1 MKICIAR
8 LRSSIAYVEPL
19 NHIIDSFCECLK
31 YYVRNHPEHQWYY
44 YNFSW
49 GEKPKRDH
57 HALEIADVI
66 IIPSEAEFT
75 YHIPG
80 AIHSLD
86 VKRSN
91 EEIERIIP
99 YFKNKKLINLRSDRR
114 DDEELYRKT
123 LGNDFI
129 YDQID
134 EIDFDPI
141 IHAMKFYFIRNR
153 AALCFDDRK
162 LYDFAYWGSDKRKNI
177 DGMPSGDVR
186 HIILKEIKQSP
197 LSTQFIGR
205 FHGFKRDQKFQ
216 KMGALIPL
224 LTMTRTTLCFNW
236 LTTKA
241 ASSRYGEAIA
251 CGMIPF
257 VWKDYDT
264 DNKLVKNPWQRI
276 SSTEEF
282 VDKMMKIR
290 YDEEYKKLFTE
301 IESDFANS
309 LRPFQQYI
317 DEFDD
322 KLTAKLV

>member
-1 MKICIAR
+1 MKVCIAR
-8 LRSSIAYVEPL
+8 LRSGVAYTGPL

-31 YYVRNHPEHQWYY
+31 HYVCNHPEHQYYY

-49 GEKPKRDH
+49 GERPQRN
-57 HALEIADVI
+57 AQAIEAADVI

-91 EEIERIIP
+91 EQIELIKP
-99 YFKNKKLINLRSDRR
+99 YFNGKKLINLRSDRR

-123 LGNDFI
+123 LGNGFI

-153 AALCFDDRK
+153 ATLCDSNKKIF
-162 LYDFAYWGSDKRKNI
+162 DFAYWGSDKRKNI
-177 DGMPSGDVR
+177 DGKLSGDVR
-186 HIILKEIKQSP
+186 HIILKEIKDSA

-205 FHGFKRDQKFQ
+205 FHGFKRDQKFM
-216 KMGALIPL
+216 KMAALVPL
-224 LTMTRTTLCFNW
+224 LTMARSTLCFNW

-241 ASSRYGEAIA
+241 ASSRYAEAIA

-264 DNKLVKNPWQRI
+264 DNNMVKNPWQRV
-276 SSTEEF
+276 SSSQELI
-282 VDKMMKIR
+282 DKVVQIR
-290 YDEEYKKLFTE
+290 YDDEYNKIFDGIEESFVSGIKSL
-301 IESDFANS
+301 SD
-309 LRPFQQYI
+309 YI
-317 DEFDD
+317 YEFDE
-322 KLTAKLV
+322 KLTSKLI